1 MSGQRQSFAR
11 WLRSTSEHHLLI
23 VAQARVARKNG
34 LTPPTPKGVDV
45 LWQKVYAPVF
55 YALPYA
61 LRARVAN
68 ALPGSHRQTWH
79 PPPRA
84 QGPAV

>member
-1 MSGQRQSFAR
+1 
-11 WLRSTSEHHLLI
+11 
-23 VAQARVARKNG
+23 
-34 LTPPTPKGVDV
+34 V

-61 LRARVAN
+61 LRARVAH

-79 PPPRA
+79 PPPQPR
-84 QGPAV
+84 GPAV